1 MSDDIK
7 AGGAYVE
14 VRTKDEAFY
23 QGLDQEESYLQSW
36 AARVAQIGAVVTA
49 GLGAAAA
56 SRSFFVRQ
64 YAEAGTRINRLAQES
79 GQTAEQV
86 SILDYVA
93 GQTGQSFEQLSKL
106 FDSGLDPLSQQRFAA
121 LSNEARRL
129 GLVMSTA
136 EAQGASVL
144 TRSMAELNQVISAL
158 GNKLGSAFAFEV
170 LQATKWMTN
179 AVAPVSRWIDANR
192 GLVASLGFVAGFGLS
207 VAASI
212 TSIAGAIALFGP
224 LMPLIAG
231 VGAALTA
238 VGAVS
243 LAVYQNWSR
252 FVSFALSSFEQLSN
266 FVGLGSSTMAA
277 NWVSYL
283 GGMLTAMR
291 GFGSQVMGI
300 FGAVA
305 NAIAAGEM
313 AAAWDVLYSGALL
326 GWTTLTSRFQTLWL
340 ATVEGFSIAWANA
353 IFDFQTTMIE
363 AFAFIESAWGAA
375 SNWMSKT
382 WSDAMAGA
390 AILASRAW
398 TAFISLEK
406 TEAER
411 AAIQRNQ
418 EDLEGAIVAQASE
431 QDQQRSATTQ
441 QRQAEAEANK
451 QSALERARA
460 SRDQATRAAQQAT
473 DGAEDPAKAL
483 AAARARLDKALAT
496 ANSFKPFEF
505 ASVDKLASLKK
516 PDLVSGRAASASGT
530 FSGFNA
536 GVTLGANNYDAD
548 TAKNTG
554 QTVALLQQ
562 ILQRGGFR

>member
-56 SRSFFVRQ
+56 SRSYFVRQ
-64 YAEAGTRINRLAQES
+64 YAEAGSRINRLAQES

-106 FDSGLDPLSQQRFAA
+106 VAGGLDPASQQRFAN
-121 LSNEARRL
+121 LSSEARRL

-136 EAQGASVL
+136 DSQGASL
-144 TRSMAELNQVISAL
+144 LSRAFIELNQTISAL
-158 GNKLGSAFAFEV
+158 GNKLGSAFAPEV
-170 LQATKWMTN
+170 LMATKWMTN
-179 AVAPVSRWIDANR
+179 AIAPVSRWIDANK
-192 GLVASLGFVAGFGLS
+192 GLLASLGMVAGFGLS

-212 TSIAGAIALFGP
+212 TSIAGAIAVFGP
-224 LMPLIAG
+224 LVPVVAG
-231 VGAALTA
+231 VGAALMA

-243 LAVYQNWSR
+243 IAVYNNWSR
-252 FVSFALSSFEQLSN
+252 LVSFALSSFEQLAT
-266 FVGLGSSTMAA
+266 FVGLGSSTMAS

-291 GFGSQVMGI
+291 GFGAQVMGI

-313 AAAWDVLYSGALL
+313 AAAWDVLYSAALL

-340 ATVEGFSIAWANA
+340 ATVEGFSIAWADAVFN
-353 IFDFQTTMIE
+353 FQSAFIE

-382 WSDAMAGA
+382 FSDAMAGA

-398 TAFISLEK
+398 VGFTDAVF
-406 TEAER
+406 TPEA
-411 AAIQRNQ
+411 AAVQRENQ
-418 EDLEGAIVAQASE
+418 EQLEAAIVAQASE
-431 QDQQRSATTQ
+431 QDQQRNASTQ
-441 QRQAEAEANK
+441 GRQAEAAANRL
-451 QSALERARA
+451 SALERARA

-473 DGAEDPAKAL
+473 DGAEDPATAL

-505 ASVDKLASLKK
+505 QSVDKLASLQK
-516 PDLVSGRAASASGT
+516 PDLVSKRAAGASGT

>member
-64 YAEAGTRINRLAQES
+64 YAEAGSRINRLSQES

-93 GQTGQSFEQLSKL
+93 GQTGQSFEKLSKL
-106 FDSGLDPLSQQRFAA
+106 IAGGLDPASQQRFAA

-136 EAQGASVL
+136 DSQGASVL
-144 TRSMAELNQVISAL
+144 SRSFVELNQSISAL
-158 GNKLGSAFAFEV
+158 GNKLGSAFAPEV

-179 AVAPVSRWIDANR
+179 AIAPISRWIDANK
-192 GLVASLGFVAGFGLS
+192 GLLASLGFVAGFGLS

-212 TSIAGAIALFGP
+212 TSIAGAIAVFGP
-224 LMPLIAG
+224 LVPLIAG

-252 FVSFALSSFEQLSN
+252 LVSFAISSFAQLAN
-266 FVGLGSSTMAA
+266 FVGLGSSTMAS
-277 NWVSYL
+277 NWVKYL

-291 GFGSQVMGI
+291 GFGGQVVSI

-313 AAAWDVLYSGALL
+313 AAAFEVLYAGALL
-326 GWTTLTSRFQTLWL
+326 GWTTLTSSFNSLWL
-340 ATVEGFSIAWANA
+340 ATVEGFSVAWANA
-353 IFDFQTTMIE
+353 IFDFQATMIE

-406 TEAER
+406 SEAER

-431 QDQQRSATTQ
+431 QDQKRNETTKG
-441 QRQAEAEANK
+441 RKNEAEANK
-451 QSALERARA
+451 QTALERARA
-460 SRDQATRAAQQAT
+460 SRDNATRAAQQAT
-473 DGAEDPAKAL
+473 DGAADPSKAL
-483 AAARARLDKALAT
+483 ADARARLAKAVAT
-496 ANSFKPFEF
+496 ASGFKPFEF
-505 ASVDKLASLKK
+505 ASVDKLASLQK

-536 GVTLGANNYDAD
+536 GATLGANNYDAD

>member
-1 MSDDIK
+1 
-7 AGGAYVE
+7 
-14 VRTKDEAFY
+14 
-23 QGLDQEESYLQSW
+23 
-36 AARVAQIGAVVTA
+36 VVTA

-64 YAEAGTRINRLAQES
+64 YAEAGTRIQRLAQES

-93 GQTGQSFEQLSKL
+93 GQTGQSFAQLSKL
-106 FDSGLDPLSQQRFAA
+106 IAGGLDPASQQRFAN
-121 LSNEARRL
+121 LSSEARRL

-136 EAQGASVL
+136 DSQGASL
-144 TRSMAELNQVISAL
+144 LSRAFIELNQTITAL
-158 GNKLGSAFAFEV
+158 GNKLGAAFAPEV
-170 LQATKWMTN
+170 LMATKWMSN
-179 AVAPVSRWIDANR
+179 AIGPVSRWIDANK
-192 GLVASLGFVAGFGLS
+192 GLLASLGMVAGFGLS

-212 TSIAGAIALFGP
+212 TSIAGAIAVFGP
-224 LMPLIAG
+224 LVPLIAG

-243 LAVYQNWSR
+243 IAVYNNWSR
-252 FVSFALSSFEQLSN
+252 LVSFALSSFEQLAN
-266 FVGLGSSTMAA
+266 FVGLGSSTMAS
-277 NWVSYL
+277 NWVKYL

-291 GFGSQVMGI
+291 GFGGQVIAI

-340 ATVEGFSIAWANA
+340 ATVEGFSIAWADA
-353 IFDFQTTMIE
+353 IFNFQTTILE

-431 QDQQRSATTQ
+431 QDQQRNAATQ
-441 QRQAEAEANK
+441 GRQAEAATNK
-451 QSALERARA
+451 QAAIDRARA
-460 SRDQATRAAQQAT
+460 SRDEATRAAQKAT
-473 DGAEDPAKAL
+473 DSAESPSKAL
-483 AAARARLDKALAT
+483 ADARARFEKAMAT

-505 ASVDKLASLKK
+505 ASVDKLASLQK
-516 PDLVSGRAASASGT
+516 PDLVSKRAAGASGT